1 VTAAELSSQVL
12 TALQL
17 ALWLSVPALVAS
29 ALAGLVTG
37 TLQAATQVQDPALS
51 FVPRL
56 LAVGVALFLSGAW
69 MQRELATFTHVV
81 LAQLGQ
87 RAP

>member
-1 VTAAELSSQVL
+1 VTAAELSVHVL
-12 TALQL
+12 SALQL
-17 ALWLSVPALVAS
+17 ALWLSVPVLVAS

-56 LAVGVALFLSGAW
+56 LAVALALSLSGAW
-69 MQRELATFTHVV
+69 MQRELVGFTNTV
-81 LAQLGQ
+81 LAQLSQ

>member
-1 VTAAELSSQVL
+1 MAVAELSVQVL
-12 TALQL
+12 AALQL
-17 ALWLSVPALVAS
+17 ALWLSVPALVAC

-56 LAVGVALFLSGAW
+56 LAVALALSLSGAW
-69 MQRELATFTHVV
+69 MQRELVGFTNAV
-81 LAQLGQ
+81 LAQLAQ